1 MKQFMAALL
10 ALLLAGT
17 MAQAQAQDA
26 KARDILEKASKRM
39 NSLKSLKAGFS
50 LKLLNKSGKL
60 QQTSKGSFLLKGEKY
75 HITVPGQEII
85 SDGKTVWTYMKDAKE
100 VQVSNNDPSDE
111 SFSPA
116 KLFTNF
122 YDKDYSYRYLG
133 TRKIGAKTCQIIE
146 LTPAGKSA
154 RFNKAELAF
163 DNSNT
168 IAGGNI
174 FEKNGNQYQYEVSG
188 VTPNPAIAESE
199 FGFDTKA
206 HPGVEVV
213 DLR

>member
-1 MKQFMAALL
+1 MIAALAVL
-10 ALLLAGT
+10 T
-17 MAQAQAQDA
+17 MSVGANAQAQDA
-26 KARDILEKASKRM
+26 KSKEILEKASRKM
-39 NSLKSLKAGFS
+39 NSLKTLKAGFT

-60 QQTSKGSFLLKGEKY
+60 QQTSKGTFVLKGEKY

-100 VQVSNNDPSDE
+100 VQVSTVNAADE

-116 KLFTNF
+116 KLFTDF
-122 YDKDYSYRYLG
+122 YDKDYTYKYIG
-133 TRKIGAKTCQIIE
+133 TRKLGGKSCQIVE
-146 LTPAGKSA
+146 LTPSGKAA

-163 DNSNT
+163 DGNNT

-174 FEKNGNQYQYEVSG
+174 FEKNGNQYQYEVG
-188 VTPNPAIAESE
+188 TVTPNPPVSDGQ
-199 FGFDTKA
+199 FSFDSKA

>member
-1 MKQFMAALL
+1 MKHVIIALIALVAMALP
-10 ALLLAGT
+10 
-17 MAQAQAQDA
+17 AQAQDA
-26 KARDILEKASKRM
+26 KAKEILEKASKKM
-39 NSLKSLKAGFS
+39 NGLKSLRAAFT
-50 LKLLNKSGKL
+50 LKLLNKSGKV

-85 SDGKTVWTYMKDAKE
+85 SDGKTVWTYMKDARE
-100 VQVSNNDPSDE
+100 VQISTTTGSDE

-133 TRKIGAKTCQIIE
+133 ARTVGGKNCQLVE
-146 LTPAGKSA
+146 LTPATKSA
-154 RFNKAELAF
+154 RFLRAELAF
-163 DNSNT
+163 DAANT

-174 FEKNGNQYQYEVSG
+174 FEKNGNQYQYTVG
-188 VTPNPAIAESE
+188 TVTQNPPVTDAQ